1 MKSDPHNFNT
11 SYPTSILKKVG
22 INHME
27 ILPKTVISLFYH
39 SIIEFDKENY
49 IYSIQLLY
57 QSYCHIL
64 LNELNPM
71 EEITTDEISNS
82 LLEYSEILKSNGLL
96 IEDSIVNKFNQITYT
111 LEDPSPDSEVLANCL
126 NDAKFIF
133 EYYIESYKSK
143 NINQKAPL
151 QEENQSQVIED
162 KKKTKSTVIS
172 KNFTNSIKMEF
183 SLIPPG
189 EFVMGALPTDK
200 DANDDESP
208 IHKVRITKSFYISK
222 FLTTQGNW
230 KSIMNN
236 NPSFFKKLG
245 DDNPIER
252 VSWYL
257 IQDFI
262 KRLNEKEK
270 LKPKEGYRLPTE
282 AEWEYVCKAGSST
295 KYYHSNKS
303 DLLEEYAWFSYTSNR
318 STQVVGTKKP
328 NAFGIYDMLGNV
340 REWCH
345 DWYDPKYYQKSP
357 VNDPQGPAKGE
368 FKTMRGGSWHCVPRL
383 TRTTQR
389 YHHIPSS
396 KSFLIGFRLVKQI

>member
-1 MKSDPHNFNT
+1 MKSDLHNFNT

-27 ILPKTVISLFYH
+27 ILPKIVISLFYH
-39 SIIEFDKENY
+39 SIIEFDKKNY
-49 IYSIQLLY
+49 IVSIQLLY

-96 IEDSIVNKFNQITYT
+96 IDDSIVNKFNQITYT

-368 FKTMRGGSWHCVPRL
+368 FKTMRGGSWYCVPRL

>member
-133 EYYIESYKSK
+133 EYYIESYISK

-368 FKTMRGGSWHCVPRL
+368 FKTMRGGSWYCVPRL

>member
-1 MKSDPHNFNT
+1 MKSDPHVFNT

-27 ILPKTVISLFYH
+27 ILPKTVTSLFYH

-49 IYSIQLLY
+49 ILSVQLLY

-71 EEITTDEISNS
+71 KEITTDDISKS
-82 LLEYSEILKSNGLL
+82 LLEYSEILKSNR
-96 IEDSIVNKFNQITYT
+96 IFIDDSIVHKFNQITYT
-111 LEDPSPDSEVLANCL
+111 LEDPSPDSEVLVNCL

-143 NINQKAPL
+143 NIDQKVPL
-151 QEENQSQVIED
+151 QEKNQSQVIED

-200 DANDDESP
+200 DANDDETP

-270 LKPKEGYRLPTE
+270 LQPKEGYRLPTE

-357 VNDPQGPAKGE
+357 VNDPQGPTKGE
-368 FKTMRGGSWHCVPRL
+368 FKTMRGGSWYCVPRL

-396 KSFLIGFRLVKQI
+396 KSFLIGFRLVKQT

>member
-1 MKSDPHNFNT
+1 MKSDPHDFNT
-11 SYPTSILKKVG
+11 SYPGIILKKVG
-22 INHME
+22 IKQIE
-27 ILPKTVISLFYH
+27 VLPKTVISLFYH
-39 SIIEFDKENY
+39 SIIEYDKKNY
-49 IYSIQLLY
+49 LLSVQLLY

-71 EEITTDEISNS
+71 EEITTDEISKS
-82 LLEYSEILKSNGLL
+82 LLDYSETLKSNRLL
-96 IEDSIVNKFNQITYT
+96 IDDSIVHKFNQITYT
-111 LEDPSPDSEVLANCL
+111 LEYPSLDSEVLANCL

-133 EYYIESYKSK
+133 EYYIEYYKSK
-143 NINQKAPL
+143 NIDPKEPL
-151 QEENQSQVIED
+151 QEENQPLVIED
-162 KKKTKSTVIS
+162 KKRTKSIVIS
-172 KNFTNSIKMEF
+172 DNFTNSIKMEF
-183 SLIPPG
+183 SLIPAG

-208 IHKVRITKSFYISK
+208 IHKVRITKNFYISK
-222 FLTTQGNW
+222 FLTPQGNW

-270 LKPKEGYRLPTE
+270 LEPKEEYRLPTE

-318 STQVVGTKKP
+318 STQVVGNKKP
-328 NAFGIYDMLGNV
+328 NAYGIYDMLGNV
-340 REWCH
+340 REWCN
-345 DWYDPKYYQKSP
+345 DWYDPKYYSKSP
-357 VNDPQGPAKGE
+357 LIDPKGPAKGE